1 MSDPHR
7 APEDWNV
14 LQLFTNANASRRR
27 RLLEMSQKTAE
38 EEERYR
44 SEMEKYA
51 VAFLGFKY
59 LLSGVCNTSC
69 LCEGSRP

>member
-7 APEDWNV
+7 APEDRNV
-14 LQLFTNANASRRR
+14 LHVFTNANASRRR

-44 SEMEKYA
+44 NEMEKYPA
-51 VAFLGFKY
+51 AFLGLKY
-59 LLSGVCNTSC
+59 
-69 LCEGSRP
+69 